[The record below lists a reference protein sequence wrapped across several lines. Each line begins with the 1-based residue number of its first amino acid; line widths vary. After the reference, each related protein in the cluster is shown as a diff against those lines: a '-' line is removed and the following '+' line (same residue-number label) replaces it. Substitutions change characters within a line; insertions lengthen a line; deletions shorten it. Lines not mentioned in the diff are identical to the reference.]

1 MGTRIEVCLVGPA
14 AILALGS
21 RGREFDRP
29 GGPRNNWGTV
39 QRWLERG
46 VTFGTIA
53 QWIMQILGIG

>member
-1 MGTRIEVCLVGPA
+1 MKFVAWVLQQAWRWGWGVVN
-14 AILALGS
+14 AIA
-21 RGREFDRP
+21 RWAQ
-29 GGPRNNWGTV
+29 NNWGTV

>member
-1 MGTRIEVCLVGPA
+1 MGAVLRFVWWVLQQFWRWGVGVVNSIA
-14 AILALGS
+14 RWA
-21 RGREFDRP
+21 
-29 GGPRNNWGTV
+29 RNTWGTV

>member
-1 MGTRIEVCLVGPA
+1 MGAVLRFVGWVLQQVWRWGVWVVN
-14 AILALGS
+14 AIAQWA
-21 RGREFDRP
+21 
-29 GGPRNNWGTV
+29 RNNWGTV

>member
-1 MGTRIEVCLVGPA
+1 MGAVLKFVAWVLQQAWRWGWGVVN
-14 AILALGS
+14 AIA
-21 RGREFDRP
+21 RWAQ
-29 GGPRNNWGTV
+29 NNWGTV

>member
-1 MGTRIEVCLVGPA
+1 MGAVLRFIYWVLQQAWRWGWARVQ
-14 AILALGS
+14 AIANWA
-21 RGREFDRP
+21 
-29 GGPRNNWGTV
+29 RNNWGTV